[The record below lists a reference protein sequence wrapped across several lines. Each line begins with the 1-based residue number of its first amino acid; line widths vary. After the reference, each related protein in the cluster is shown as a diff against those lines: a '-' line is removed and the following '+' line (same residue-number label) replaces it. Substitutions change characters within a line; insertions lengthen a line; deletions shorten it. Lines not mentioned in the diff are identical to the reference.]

1 MKKMSIAG
9 VQGQDGVKLCTD
21 NTLSSEEGCKM
32 CFSRMQAQKMEAWMG
47 DIKDVMQ
54 KQSWLSWGIL
64 QKKQKKKKC
73 FGSGTVDSVKSSR

>member
-21 NTLSSEEGCKM
+21 NTLSSEEGCKI

-54 KQSWLSWGIL
+54 K
-64 QKKQKKKKC
+64 
-73 FGSGTVDSVKSSR
+73 